1 MKKLVGLF
9 LILTLSVSAFAIEI
23 VEGNDVLYLG
33 GTVQS
38 VAGGALGHFDTTS
51 VTELTFDASGKR
63 IVIPYDK
70 IQSFQY
76 SRKLARHY
84 GALLTVAIVMFKFRQ
99 RRHFVTINYLDN
111 ANTPQVAI
119 FEISKEAPL
128 TLMPVLAARAP
139 KGCKSDSFNFETNLG
154 QCPVAPKVTP
164 KPAAAALT
172 SANLN

>member
-9 LILTLSVSAFAIEI
+9 LILTLSVSAFAIDI
-23 VEGNDVLYLG
+23 VEGTDVLYLG
-33 GTVQS
+33 GTIAS
-38 VAGGALGHFDTTS
+38 VTGGTLGHFDTTS
-51 VTELTFDASGKR
+51 QAELTFEGSGKR
-63 IVIPYDK
+63 LVIPYDK

-99 RRHFVTINYLDN
+99 RRHFLTINYLDS

-128 TLMPVLAARAP
+128 TVMPVLAVRAP
-139 KGCKSDSFNFETNLG
+139 QGCKSDSFNFETSLG
-154 QCPVAPKVTP
+154 QCTATP
-164 KPAAAALT
+164 KPTRQSAALT